1 MTTQNDER
9 DRGLIDRFDRP
20 NDMMPLPAW
29 HAETTSEA
37 NGLHAV
43 NVSDRS
49 AHRRYHHLY
58 EDMLN

>member
-1 MTTQNDER
+1 MTKQKDER
-9 DRGLIDRFDRP
+9 DRGVVDRFDRP
-20 NDMMPLPAW
+20 NDLRPPPAW
-29 HAETTSEA
+29 HAATARDT
-37 NGLHAV
+37 NGLRAV